1 MRTCL
6 TQGLQ
11 GSWCSGITPAQ
22 HAGGPGFNP
31 QCAHVLMLCCLPALA
46 GGHLKGSIAGAP
58 GTPAIDCWGARR
70 LPGCPTPRQSIAGV
84 PGPAPRQSTDST
96 EVILCSTLSS
106 AGVEP
111 CSAGAALC
119 CAGAVLCSTNTL

>member
-58 GTPAIDCWGARR
+58 RR
-70 LPGCPTPRQSIAGV
+70 HPGN
-84 PGPAPRQSTDST
+84 RQSTDST

>member
-6 TQGLQ
+6 SQGLQ
-11 GSWCSGITPAQ
+11 GRWCSGITPAH

-58 GTPAIDCWGARR
+58 GTPAVGH
-70 LPGCPTPRQSIAGV
+70 PG
-84 PGPAPRQSTDST
+84 APRQSTDST

>member
-58 GTPAIDCWGARR
+58 GTPAIDG
-70 LPGCPTPRQSIAGV
+70 QY
-84 PGPAPRQSTDST
+84 
-96 EVILCSTLSS
+96 
-106 AGVEP
+106 
-111 CSAGAALC
+111 
-119 CAGAVLCSTNTL
+119 

>member
-31 QCAHVLMLCCLPALA
+31 QCVHLLCSVVWALA
-46 GGHLKGSIAGAP
+46 GGHLN
-58 GTPAIDCWGARR
+58 CRGARRPGNR
-70 LPGCPTPRQSIAGV
+70 LPGC
-84 PGPAPRQSTDST
+84 PAPRQSTDST

-111 CSAGAALC
+111 CSAAAALCSAGAALC
-119 CAGAVLCSTNTL
+119 CAGAVLCSTEYHLSSTL